1 MELYTLEAEC
11 VKFNIINI
19 DCFDIDA
26 TFNICIDGKY
36 LAKLVVDPGDLNA
49 PVLIYKKKW
58 ENGIRG
64 YLSEHTIQ
72 QISKITNRIFL
83 YL

>member
-11 VKFNIINI
+11 VKFNIITI

-26 TFNICIDGKY
+26 TFNICINGKY

-64 YLSEHTIQ
+64 YLSEYTIQ